1 MPNLQKIK
9 ESFLRTDRKKLIKI
23 SVAAVFALLLLTML
37 PAAMPDTGESTL
49 TPPFS
54 FDDEMP
60 EIDGTA
66 VPKLFPHLVIVYP
79 EAEGWGEEIAV
90 HIKSELQGRFHAH
103 FVILSDKEYL
113 ALDEAT
119 LALYNADPTLTVNIG
134 ITELLDGTYLQNLAR
149 LGGEG
154 LEITQSG
161 NRIDISSPSATR
173 VREGVSAFLDSVS
186 YIGGYYISE
195 ELFLFDLRP
204 STETEYAP
212 DIISDG
218 EVKVLTFSHIDSNS
232 YTLRALEG
240 IIAEIKPNLV
250 VFGGGVEGG
259 AKNRQ
264 ELTAVWQNIS
274 DILEKSST
282 PWCFTPGELSGDIP
296 RVTVCE
302 VISSFPGC
310 IKKITD
316 GASYSITVANSSG
329 TVTASIYVADVYA
342 RANDLCDLIESETKL
357 FERAS
362 SYKRSISA
370 IIPAVTKQLA
380 ASAEGIPT
388 EYVSSALS
396 DVCDSLMLAG
406 ANNFICAADPVSPA
420 LINCSAGNIA
430 LTGSIG
436 FDQLGIGGRFEYNH
450 SLRGGSLLTL
460 DLRRAGYTEA
470 ALSYVYAAEFG
481 LTER

>member
-1 MPNLQKIK
+1 MPNLQKTK

-49 TPPFS
+49 PPPFS

-119 LALYNADPTLTVNIG
+119 LALYNADPTLTVNLG

-149 LGGEG
+149 IGGEG

-161 NRIDISSPSATR
+161 NRIDVSSPSAAR
-173 VREGVSAFLDSVS
+173 VREGVNAFLDSVS
-186 YIGGYYISE
+186 YIGGYHISE

-204 STETEYAP
+204 SAETEYAP

-250 VFGGGVEGG
+250 VFCGGVEGG

-274 DILEKSST
+274 DILEKASI

-296 RVTVCE
+296 RVTACE

-342 RANDLCDLIESETKL
+342 RANDLCDLIDSETKL

-362 SYKRSISA
+362 SYKRSVSA

-396 DVCDSLMLAG
+396 DVCDSLILAG
-406 ANNFICAADPVSPA
+406 ADNFICAADPVSPS

-430 LTGSIG
+430 LSGSIG

-450 SLRGGSLLTL
+450 SLRGGSLLTIEH
-460 DLRRAGYTEA
+460 RRAGYTEA
-470 ALSYVYAAEFG
+470 ALSYVYAADFG